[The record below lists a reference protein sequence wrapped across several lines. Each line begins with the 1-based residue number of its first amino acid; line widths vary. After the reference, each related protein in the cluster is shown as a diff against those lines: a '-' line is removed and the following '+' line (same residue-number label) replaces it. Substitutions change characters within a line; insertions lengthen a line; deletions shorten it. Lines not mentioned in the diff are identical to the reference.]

1 MNKKGTCGCCQKRF
15 VLNKDNTLR
24 KHGHLNNFWGGKR
37 VTSFCIGSDN
47 LPLEI
52 SNVTYQ
58 ISFNRDKRILAKAE
72 ANSHQFLEAVLEDAE
87 LDLSDDPMSPKARRK
102 AKKDGKLIEE

>member
-47 LPLEI
+47 LPLKI

-72 ANSHQFLEAVLEDAE
+72 AKDDRFKIEIYSHCYNRSLRLLNQWQPIQERV
-87 LDLSDDPMSPKARRK
+87 
-102 AKKDGKLIEE
+102 